1 MPFTNICCIKDDQ
14 GNFVQPRLPLQG
26 ANVTSNY
33 CHQGLLFNLKPGDYI
48 VSVAAK
54 NVKDKKWLFRAVSPH
69 VTLTL
74 LE

>member
-1 MPFTNICCIKDDQ
+1 MK
-14 GNFVQPRLPLQG
+14 PRFPLSG
-26 ANVTSNY
+26 ANVTDQY
-33 CHQGLLFNLKPGDYI
+33 EQKGFLVNLKPGDYI
-48 VSVAAK
+48 VSIKAE